1 MTHRAFEEGSFRMTQ
16 SALEACS
23 TPMTQY
29 AFESISVH
37 LTHCGIEPFLPLTI
51 GEFKLHYIA
60 LRPVDITVGFLL
72 H

>member
-1 MTHRAFEEGSFRMTQ
+1 MTQ

-29 AFESISVH
+29 AFESTSVH
-37 LTHCGIEPFLPLTI
+37 LTHSGIEPFFPLII
-51 GEFKLHYIA
+51 GQFKLYYLA
-60 LRPVDITVGFLL
+60 LRPVDITVPPFL